1 MDATLRWKRRRTS
14 HTRNWIIWTSSSSTR
29 LTYKNPYHNLP
40 KTIQHLFGKNHNQRP
55 STIWDQSSGVHLHYF
70 DNSKE
75 TVLNVDASSKGLWC
89 SDLAGRQADCI
100 RIQTTNYLWEKV
112 CKHRKRAACNRLG
125 AQKFHTY
132 VYWRRVTVETDH
144 KPWSPFSGSLWMMV
158 LHGLQ
163 RMALKLT
170 KYNLD
175 VRYFP
180 GKQQVI
186 SDCLSRAPLSD
197 TELLSEPEDVIGV
210 NLVEELGFESSAL
223 KRFMETS
230 SIDETSRVV
239 MEYVLK
245 V

>member
-125 AQKFHTY
+125 RTKISHIRILAESYCRDRSQTMESIFRKSLNDGPPRATKNGIETY
-132 VYWRRVTVETDH
+132 
-144 KPWSPFSGSLWMMV
+144 
-158 LHGLQ
+158 
-163 RMALKLT
+163 
-170 KYNLD
+170 
-175 VRYFP
+175 
-180 GKQQVI
+180 QV
-186 SDCLSRAPLSD
+186 
-197 TELLSEPEDVIGV
+197 
-210 NLVEELGFESSAL
+210 
-223 KRFMETS
+223 
-230 SIDETSRVV
+230 
-239 MEYVLK
+239 
-245 V
+245 